1 MLHYDP
7 LSSMGSRRLGAGGG
21 DGLGK
26 AHTLSAHET
35 QPTLLIQL
43 VMEWL
48 TQRGWRTKWHE
59 LMHNVIAI
67 YQT

>member
-48 TQRGWRTKWHE
+48 T
-59 LMHNVIAI
+59 
-67 YQT
+67 